1 MLPKCFVK
9 RVFKRLQDLV
19 FVIHLYLNPL
29 FVFYV
34 RYQYSMLQTSERIMH
49 NRRSGLLIFLFLVV
63 GCTHSPEETE
73 GKPDIA
79 AMEKER
85 ILRGAATYATAEPIT
100 VTDSTSER
108 SAGGTHD
115 FYSEGDYWWPDP
127 DNPAGPY
134 IRKDGMTNPDNFQ
147 AHRRAMIRL
156 NQIAG
161 ALTSAYLITEDKKY
175 ISQLV
180 PHLQAWFVDE
190 ETKMNPTLM
199 YGQAIMGKVTGRGI
213 GIIDTVHLIEV
224 ARSLGI
230 IQDSGVISK
239 EDVAAIKAWFREY
252 LRWMTTHPF
261 GIEERDNG
269 NNHSVTWALQVAAFA
284 QLVQDEETLAYCRK
298 FYKETLL
305 PDQMNEAGAFPLE
318 LERTKPYGYSIFV
331 LDAMTSL
338 CQILST
344 PDDSLFTYTTESGKN
359 ISLGLEFLYPY
370 LKDKD
375 AWPYPKDVMYWEDWP
390 VQQPCLLFGGL
401 AFDRAQYIDLW
412 ASLDAEYDTPE
423 VIRNMPIK
431 YPLLW
436 L

>member
-1 MLPKCFVK
+1 MYMK
-9 RVFKRLQDLV
+9 
-19 FVIHLYLNPL
+19 YYN
-29 FVFYV
+29 
-34 RYQYSMLQTSERIMH
+34 
-49 NRRSGLLIFLFLVV
+49 LLITLLLVA
-63 GCTHSPEETE
+63 GCATPPED
-73 GKPDIA
+73 PDVA
-79 AMEKER
+79 ALERDR
-85 ILRGAATYATAEPIT
+85 ILRAAATYAEARPIT

-108 SAGGTHD
+108 SAGGKHD

-127 DNPAGPY
+127 DNPDGPY
-134 IRKDGMTNPDNFQ
+134 IRRDGMTNPDNFQ

-156 NQIAG
+156 NQIVG
-161 ALTSAYLITEDKKY
+161 ALTSAYLITEDEEY
-175 ISQLV
+175 IRQLV
-180 PHLQAWFVDE
+180 PHLRAWFVDE
-190 ETKMNPTLM
+190 ATKMNPNLM

-230 IQDSGVISK
+230 VQDLGVISS
-239 EDVAAIKAWFREY
+239 EDVSTMKAWFREY
-252 LRWMTTHPF
+252 LRWMTTHSF
-261 GIEERDNG
+261 GTEERDNG

-284 QLVQDEETLAYCRK
+284 HLLQDEETLEYCRT

-318 LERTKPYGYSIFV
+318 LARTKPYGYSIFV

-344 PDDSLFTYTTESGKN
+344 PDDNLFTYTTDSGKN
-359 ISLGLEFLYPY
+359 ISRGLEFLYPY

-375 AWPYPKDVMYWEDWP
+375 AWPYEQDVMYWDEWP

-401 AFDRAQYIDLW
+401 ALDREKYLDLW
-412 ASLDAEYDTPE
+412 VSLDAEYNTSE

-431 YPLLW
+431 FPLLW
-436 L
+436 I

>member
-1 MLPKCFVK
+1 MCY
-9 RVFKRLQDLV
+9 
-19 FVIHLYLNPL
+19 H
-29 FVFYV
+29 
-34 RYQYSMLQTSERIMH
+34 
-49 NRRSGLLIFLFLVV
+49 RSILLIFLLLILDCTGQSDTANTEQTSGEPDVV
-63 GCTHSPEETE
+63 
-73 GKPDIA
+73 A
-79 AMEKER
+79 VEKER
-85 ILRGAATYATAEPIT
+85 IMRLAATYATARPIT
-100 VTDSTSER
+100 VTDSVSER
-108 SAGGTHD
+108 SAGGPHD

-127 DNPAGPY
+127 DHPDGPY
-134 IRKDGMTNPDNFQ
+134 IRKDGLTNPDNFQ

-156 NQIAG
+156 NQIVG
-161 ALTSAYLITEDKKY
+161 ALTSAYLITNDTSY
-175 ISQLV
+175 VRQLV
-180 PHLQAWFVDE
+180 PHLRAWFVDE
-190 ETKMNPTLM
+190 ATKMNPNLM
-199 YGQAIMGKVTGRGI
+199 YGQAIMGRVTGRGI

-230 IQDSGVISK
+230 IQDAGVLSS
-239 EDVAAIKAWFREY
+239 EEVTTIKDWFRTY

-284 QLVQDEETLAYCRK
+284 HLLQDEAKLEFCRT
-298 FYKETLL
+298 FYQETLL
-305 PDQMNEAGAFPLE
+305 PEQMNEAGAFPLE
-318 LERTKPYGYSIFV
+318 LARTKPYGYSIFV

-344 PDDSLFTYTTESGKN
+344 PDNDLFSYTTEDGKN

-370 LKDKD
+370 LKDKE
-375 AWPYPKDVMYWEDWP
+375 AWPYSKDVMYWDEWP

-401 AFDRAQYIDLW
+401 AFDRVAYIDLW
-412 ASLDAEYDTPE
+412 TSLKADYDTPE